1 LVFSV
6 GDVLALVFIFLRVLR
21 GQCSF
26 YRFQMN
32 QDKQIR
38 WKQRFESFEKSFHL
52 LERTMSIAE
61 PSEAERGG
69 LIQFYEMAF
78 ELA

>member
-1 LVFSV
+1 
-6 GDVLALVFIFLRVLR
+6 
-21 GQCSF
+21 
-26 YRFQMN
+26 MN